1 MENKSIKGIF
11 CMTNLKKLKLALTI
25 TFGMLIALVIG
36 LVNMPKPSVENANNM
51 PLNSLET
58 PITNGGGV

>member
-1 MENKSIKGIF
+1 
-11 CMTNLKKLKLALTI
+11 MTNLKKLKLALTI